1 MIFKHDIFTFEVF
14 REHNELKIH
23 MIEYTTEEGQI
34 ISLVNPCDMT
44 YVLCDSI
51 INEVQDEFNEQE
63 NE

>member
-23 MIEYTTEEGQI
+23 MIEYTTEEGEI

-51 INEVQDEFNEQE
+51 INEAQNEFNEQE

>member
-1 MIFKHDIFTFEVF
+1 
-14 REHNELKIH
+14 
-23 MIEYTTEEGQI
+23 MIEYTTEEGEI

-51 INEVQDEFNEQE
+51 INEAQDEFNEQE